1 MFVYKFSFVDFTEMM
16 RFLGY
21 PRLISLSNFR
31 VPNFP
36 LVAEIL
42 VWLEKRFDPDADI
55 PTDHNT
61 EDDRVAIIRRAAEFM
76 VKIAYIIPFI
86 YNFLLEKKA
95 VNKTITFCM
104 SHGKIVIT
112 YFRFLGNKNEYQT

>member
-1 MFVYKFSFVDFTEMM
+1 MM

-42 VWLEKRFDPDADI
+42 VWLVKRFDPDADI
-55 PTDHNT
+55 PTDHST
-61 EDDRVAIIRRAAEFM
+61 EDDRVALIRRAAEFM
-76 VKIAYIIPFI
+76 VLSTFFSLSLQKKII
-86 YNFLLEKKA
+86 FL
-95 VNKTITFCM
+95 F
-104 SHGKIVIT
+104 
-112 YFRFLGNKNEYQT
+112 FRQSKQI